1 MGSTDAPRGGSTA
14 PNVKERILDAAVDL
28 LARSGPRALAQ
39 PQVAKEAGVP
49 QGHLTYYFPK
59 KVDLV
64 LAVAGRLRELLA
76 AEVAPL
82 LAEAGAEGFEH
93 RFLALGARLAQN
105 RGRTRMLLGLLAE
118 IEHEPLVRAH
128 MQEGFRQLR
137 RAFGLAMG
145 RDEGDPDIDLTIATL
160 WGLGLQH
167 LLLEG
172 QRSDEETAQLFGR
185 LAEGVERP
193 FSRRRR
199 SRRPPA

>member
-1 MGSTDAPRGGSTA
+1 MAAAPTPA
-14 PNVKERILDAAVDL
+14 PPVQPGVRERILEAAVDL
-28 LARSGPRALAQ
+28 LARKGPRALSQ
-39 PQVAKEAGVP
+39 PQVAREAGVP

-64 LAVAGRLRELLA
+64 LAVAGRMRELLA

-82 LAEAGAEGFEH
+82 LSEAGSPGFEQ

-105 RGRTRMLLGLLAE
+105 RGRTRMLLGLLVE
-118 IEHEPLVRAH
+118 IEREPSVRAH
-128 MQEGFRQLR
+128 LQEGFGQLR

-145 RDEGDPDIDLTIATL
+145 RKEDDPDIDLVIATL

-172 QRSDEETAQLFGR
+172 RRTDEETARLFHR
-185 LAEGVERP
+185 LAEGVDRP
-193 FSRRRR
+193 FAR
-199 SRRPPA
+199 